1 VKPPVAR
8 FAERIASLSSALT
21 ILELHPAGL
30 PLAQLASELDI
41 TTESLRQT
49 LLAYYVADVA
59 EQADFA
65 LPVIEFVGGDED
77 PGQAEVVRVVSPD
90 PERELGVE
98 HLTAEQL
105 GALHAA
111 GSDLL
116 ALEPDNE
123 VLLSAMAAFESSMW
137 PVPAADAGG
146 AGAEIAAAMNR
157 AAQERRRV
165 HIGYARA
172 WQPGTSERVVEPY
185 RVLRTRRGWEVDA
198 GPVDDAGR
206 IRTYLVSG
214 IQLIAADKETPSGPG
229 TRDETFDRPSNVDQL
244 IAEQRTAVDVEL
256 VVPQTGRWAVERFAE
271 SVTLLQDDEESVK
284 VRAAFLPPVEQRVGL
299 VLISCGPDAFVT
311 TPPALVD
318 AGVILARQLLD
329 HHTSR

>member
-1 VKPPVAR
+1 MSAPVAR
-8 FAERIASLSSALT
+8 FAERVASLTMALT

-30 PLAQLASELDI
+30 PLAQLASELGT

-59 EQADFA
+59 EQADFQ
-65 LPVIEFVGGDED
+65 LPVIEFIGSAGDDD
-77 PGQAEVVRVVSPD
+77 PAQAEVVRVVSRD

-116 ALEPDNE
+116 ALEPDND
-123 VLLSAMAAFESSMW
+123 VLRSALEAFETSLW
-137 PVPAADAGG
+137 PVAASDRAGLG
-146 AGAEIAAAMNR
+146 ADIAAEMNR
-157 AAQERRRV
+157 AAQEHRRV
-165 HIGYARA
+165 RIVYART

-206 IRTYLVSG
+206 IRTFLVSG
-214 IQLIAADKETPSGPG
+214 IREISML
-229 TRDETFDRPSNVDQL
+229 DETFERPGNVDEL
-244 IAEQRTAVDVEL
+244 IAVQRASVDVEL

-271 SVTLLQDDEESVK
+271 SVTLHEDDEESVK
-284 VRAAFLPPVEQRVGL
+284 VRAAFLPPVEHRLGL
-299 VLISCGPDAFVT
+299 ILISCGPDAFVVA
-311 TPPALVD
+311 PHNQLD
-318 AGVILARQLLD
+318 AGANVAQQLLE
-329 HHTSR
+329 HHVPRRP

>member
-1 VKPPVAR
+1 MTAPVAR
-8 FAERIASLSSALT
+8 YAERIANLSSALT

-30 PLAQLASELDI
+30 PLSQLAAELST

-59 EQADFA
+59 EQADFQ
-65 LPVIEFVGGDED
+65 LPVIEFVGSDGDDD
-77 PGQAEVVRVVSPD
+77 PARAEVVRVVSPD
-90 PERELGVE
+90 PQRELGVE

-116 ALEPDNE
+116 ALEPDNV
-123 VLLSAMAAFESSMW
+123 VLRSALEAFETSLW
-137 PVPAADAGG
+137 PVASPERAGLGADTAAQ
-146 AGAEIAAAMNR
+146 MNR
-157 AAQERRRV
+157 AAQGRRRV
-165 HIGYARA
+165 RIVYART
-172 WQPGTSERVVEPY
+172 WQPGEAERVIEPY

-206 IRTYLVSG
+206 IRTFLVSG
-214 IQLIAADKETPSGPG
+214 IRETAVL
-229 TRDETFDRPSNVDQL
+229 DETFERPGDVDEL
-244 IAEQRTAVDVEL
+244 IATQRAAVDVEL

-284 VRAAFLPPVEQRVGL
+284 VRAAFLPPVGQRVGL
-299 VLISCGPDAFVT
+299 ILISCGPVAFVT
-311 TPPALVD
+311 SPPALLD
-318 AGVILARQLLD
+318 AGADVARQLLD
-329 HHTSR
+329 HHTGPTGTAQ

>member
-1 VKPPVAR
+1 MNPPVAR
-8 FAERIASLSSALT
+8 FAERIASLSNALT

-30 PLAQLASELDI
+30 PLAQLASELN
-41 TTESLRQT
+41 TTTDALRQT

-59 EQADFA
+59 EQADFR
-65 LPVIEFVGGDED
+65 LPVIEFVGSDGDDD
-77 PGQAEVVRVVSPD
+77 PARAEVVRVVSPD

-116 ALEPDNE
+116 ALEPDND
-123 VLLSAMAAFESSMW
+123 VLRSALEAFEKSLW
-137 PVPAADAGG
+137 PVAPSADAGWG
-146 AGAEIAAAMNR
+146 ADIAAEMNH
-157 AAQERRRV
+157 AARDHLRV
-165 HIGYARA
+165 RIVYART
-172 WQPGTSERVVEPY
+172 WQPGTTERVVEPY

-198 GPVDDAGR
+198 GPVDDTGR
-206 IRTYLVSG
+206 IRTFLVSG
-214 IQLIAADKETPSGPG
+214 IREISVL
-229 TRDETFDRPSNVDQL
+229 DETFERPSNVDEL
-244 IAEQRTAVDVEL
+244 IATQRRAVDVEL

-299 VLISCGPDAFVT
+299 ILISCGPAAFVM
-311 TPPALVD
+311 TPPAMLG
-318 AGVILARQLLD
+318 AGANVGRQLLD
-329 HHTSR
+329 HHMLH

>member
-1 VKPPVAR
+1 MTPPVAR
-8 FAERIASLSSALT
+8 FAERIGTLSNALT
-21 ILELHPAGL
+21 ILEFHPAGL
-30 PLAQLASELDI
+30 PLARLASELD
-41 TTESLRQT
+41 TTTDSLRKT

-59 EQADFA
+59 DQADFR
-65 LPVIEFVGGDED
+65 LPVIEFIGSDGDDD
-77 PGQAEVVRVVSPD
+77 PARAEIVRVVSRD

-116 ALEPDNE
+116 SLEPDND
-123 VLLSAMAAFESSMW
+123 VLRSALHAFEASLW
-137 PVPAADAGG
+137 PVDVSDRADPGG
-146 AGAEIAAAMNR
+146 DVAVELNH

-165 HIGYARA
+165 RIAYART
-172 WQPGTSERVVEPY
+172 WHPGTSERVIEPY

-198 GPVDDAGR
+198 GPADDAGR
-206 IRTYLVSG
+206 IRTFLVTG
-214 IQLIAADKETPSGPG
+214 IRELSLL
-229 TRDETFDRPSNVDQL
+229 DETFERPGNVDDL
-244 IAEQRTAVDVEL
+244 VAAQRSAVGIEL

-284 VRAAFLPPVEQRVGL
+284 VCATFLPPVEQRVGL
-299 VLISCGPDAFVT
+299 ILISCGPEAFVT
-311 TPPALVD
+311 APQSMLD
-318 AGVILARQLLD
+318 AGADVARQLLD

>member
-1 VKPPVAR
+1 MNPPVAR
-8 FAERIASLSSALT
+8 FAERIGMLSNALT
-21 ILELHPAGL
+21 ILEFHPAGL
-30 PLAQLASELDI
+30 PLAQLAAELDT

-59 EQADFA
+59 EQADFR
-65 LPVIEFVGGDED
+65 LPVIEFVGSDGDDD
-77 PGQAEVVRVVSPD
+77 PARAEVVRVVSPD

-116 ALEPDNE
+116 VLEAENDVLRSALE
-123 VLLSAMAAFESSMW
+123 AFEISLW
-137 PVPAADAGG
+137 PVEESERADSG
-146 AGAEIAAAMNR
+146 ADIAAVMNR
-157 AAQERRRV
+157 AAQERRRMR
-165 HIGYARA
+165 IIYARA

-206 IRTYLVSG
+206 IRTFLVSG
-214 IQLIAADKETPSGPG
+214 IREISVL
-229 TRDETFDRPSNVDQL
+229 DETFERPSNVDRL
-244 IAEQRTAVDVEL
+244 IAVQRSAVDVEL

-299 VLISCGPDAFVT
+299 ILISCGPDAFVT
-311 TPPALVD
+311 SPQALLD
-318 AGVILARQLLD
+318 AGANVARQLLE
-329 HHTSR
+329 HHSSR

>member
-1 VKPPVAR
+1 MTPPVAR
-8 FAERIASLSSALT
+8 FAERVGTLSTALT
-21 ILELHPAGL
+21 ILEFHPAGL
-30 PLAQLASELDI
+30 PLAQLASELDT

-59 EQADFA
+59 AQADFR
-65 LPVIEFVGGDED
+65 LPVIEFVGGNGDDD
-77 PGQAEVVRVVSPD
+77 PARAEVVRVVTPD
-90 PERELGVE
+90 PERELGVQ

-116 ALEPDNE
+116 ALEPDND
-123 VLLSAMAAFESSMW
+123 VLRSALEAFETGLW
-137 PVPAADAGG
+137 PVEASRTDSGSDVAA
-146 AGAEIAAAMNR
+146 EMNR

-165 HIGYARA
+165 RIVYARA
-172 WQPGTSERVVEPY
+172 WKPGTSERVVEPY

-206 IRTYLVSG
+206 VRTFLVSG
-214 IQLIAADKETPSGPG
+214 IRETSVLDESFERPDNVDELIAT
-229 TRDETFDRPSNVDQL
+229 
-244 IAEQRTAVDVEL
+244 QRAVVDVEL

-271 SVTLLQDDEESVK
+271 SLTLLQDDEESVK

-299 VLISCGPDAFVT
+299 ILISCGAEAFVMA
-311 TPPALVD
+311 PPTLLD
-318 AGVILARQLLD
+318 AGADLTLQLLD
-329 HHTSR
+329 HHRSH

>member
-1 VKPPVAR
+1 MTPPVAR
-8 FAERIASLSSALT
+8 FAERIASLSNVLT

-30 PLAQLASELDI
+30 PLAQLASELDT

-59 EQADFA
+59 EQADFR
-65 LPVIEFVGGDED
+65 LPVIEFVGSDGDED
-77 PGQAEVVRVVSPD
+77 PALAEVVRVVSPD

-116 ALEPDNE
+116 ALEPDND
-123 VLLSAMAAFESSMW
+123 VLRLALAAFDASLW
-137 PVPAADAGG
+137 PVEASEGTGWGAD
-146 AGAEIAAAMNR
+146 IAAALNG
-157 AAQERRRV
+157 AAQEHRRV
-165 HIGYARA
+165 LIVYARA
-172 WQPGTSERVVEPY
+172 WRPGTSERVVDPY

-198 GPVDDAGR
+198 GPVDDVGR

-214 IQLIAADKETPSGPG
+214 IREFSVL
-229 TRDETFDRPSNVDQL
+229 DETFERPVNVDEL
-244 IAEQRTAVDVEL
+244 IATQRAAVDVEL

-271 SVTLLQDDEESVK
+271 SVTLLEDDEESVK
-284 VRAAFLPPVEQRVGL
+284 VRAAFLPPVEHRVGL
-299 VLISCGPDAFVT
+299 IVISCGPAAFVT
-311 TPPALVD
+311 APRDVLD
-318 AGVILARQLLD
+318 AGSTVADQLLD
-329 HHTSR
+329 HHTAH

>member
-1 VKPPVAR
+1 MTPPVAR
-8 FAERIASLSSALT
+8 FAERIASLSNVLT

-30 PLAQLASELDI
+30 PLSQLASELDT

-59 EQADFA
+59 EQADFR
-65 LPVIEFVGGDED
+65 LPVIEFLGSNGNDDD
-77 PGQAEVVRVVSPD
+77 PARAEVVRVVSPD

-111 GSDLL
+111 GSHLL

-123 VLLSAMAAFESSMW
+123 VLRSALEAFESSLW
-137 PVPAADAGG
+137 PVEASDDADSGSD
-146 AGAEIAAAMNR
+146 IAAELNR
-157 AAQERRRV
+157 AAQEHRRV
-165 HIGYARA
+165 RILYART
-172 WQPGTSERVVEPY
+172 WQPGTAERAVEPY

-214 IQLIAADKETPSGPG
+214 IREISVLDATFERPDNVDELIA
-229 TRDETFDRPSNVDQL
+229 
-244 IAEQRTAVDVEL
+244 IQRSAVDVEL
-256 VVPQTGRWAVERFAE
+256 VVPQTGRWAVERYAE

-284 VRAAFLPPVEQRVGL
+284 VRAAFLPPIEQRVGMI
-299 VLISCGPDAFVT
+299 LISCGAGAFVMAPST
-311 TPPALVD
+311 MVH
-318 AGVILARQLLD
+318 AGANAASQLLE
-329 HHTSR
+329 HHASH

>member
-1 VKPPVAR
+1 MTPPVAR
-8 FAERIASLSSALT
+8 FAERVASLTMALT

-30 PLAQLASELDI
+30 PLAQLASELDT

-59 EQADFA
+59 EQADFQ
-65 LPVIEFVGGDED
+65 LPVIEFVGRDGDDD
-77 PGQAEVVRVVSPD
+77 PALAGIVRVVSPD

-116 ALEPDNE
+116 ALEPENDI
-123 VLLSAMAAFESSMW
+123 LRSALEAFETGLW
-137 PVPAADAGG
+137 PVATSDGAGS
-146 AGAEIAAAMNR
+146 GAEIAAKLNH
-157 AAQERRRV
+157 AAHEHQRV
-165 HIGYARA
+165 RIVYART
-172 WQPGTSERVVEPY
+172 WQPGTSERVIEPY

-206 IRTYLVSG
+206 IRTFLVSG
-214 IQLIAADKETPSGPG
+214 IRETSVVEETFERPGNVDELIA
-229 TRDETFDRPSNVDQL
+229 
-244 IAEQRTAVDVEL
+244 IQRASVDVEL

-271 SVTLLQDDEESVK
+271 TVTLLQDDEESVK

-299 VLISCGPDAFVT
+299 ILISCGPAAFVT
-311 TPPALVD
+311 APQDMLD
-318 AGVILARQLLD
+318 AGAKVARQLLD
-329 HHTSR
+329 HHMSG